1 MLRMPS
7 QMSQPSRGKVM
18 TKKIIGIGASAFLI
32 LGLSGCEDA
41 PKADQEVVVEEDDN
55 ALDLSGAERPKIGK
69 RDIDWTA
76 ARQARIQAIEAGES
90 ADDVLAQAA
99 GNASLSPVP
108 VMLPSGIVMPA
119 NEKQTVAFTPDGYF
133 ASYPGHKYDII
144 VNGTN
149 EVFDVS
155 ADNAGS
161 EELEAMVFNDME
173 AGAQIAFSRF
183 GADYLVEFECNFLD
197 ASTSCITEEEAKAVV
212 NGLFV
217 AVAE

>member
-1 MLRMPS
+1 
-7 QMSQPSRGKVM
+7 M
-18 TKKIIGIGASAFLI
+18 TKKIIGIGASAFLV
-32 LGLSGCEDA
+32 LSLSACEDV
-41 PKADQEVVVEEDDN
+41 PDQSQEVVVEESN
-55 ALDLSGAERPKIGK
+55 GSIDLSGAERPKLAK
-69 RDIDWTA
+69 REIDWTA
-76 ARQARIQAIEAGES
+76 ARQARIKAIEAGES

-155 ADNAGS
+155 GENAQS
-161 EELEAMVFNDME
+161 EDLEEMVFNDME
-173 AGAQIAFSRF
+173 AGAQISFSRF

-197 ASTSCITEEEAKAVV
+197 ASTSCITEEEAKIVV
-212 NGLFV
+212 SGLFV